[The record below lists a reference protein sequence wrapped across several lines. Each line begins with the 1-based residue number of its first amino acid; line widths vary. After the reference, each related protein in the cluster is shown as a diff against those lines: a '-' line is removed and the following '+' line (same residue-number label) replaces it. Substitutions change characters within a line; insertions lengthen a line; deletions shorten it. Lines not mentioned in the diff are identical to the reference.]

1 MFKVLLKKQ
10 LYQLNQSFFYDS
22 KKGKLRSKASSI
34 GFIAF
39 FVVLMVGV
47 LGSMFAYFSA
57 MICKPLFSAGLGW
70 LYFTLIS
77 LVSIMMGVFG
87 SVFNTYSSLYQAKDN
102 NLLLSLPIPVR
113 YLLASRLLGVY
124 LMGTMYSIV
133 VILPAVIV
141 RLVVAG
147 FSAKALFGSLVLM
160 AAITVIVLVLSCA
173 LGLVV
178 AKVSVRLKN
187 KSLVTTVLSL
197 GFLALYYYVYANAYT
212 LLQTVI
218 QNAQTIGEKIKGAA
232 YPLYIFGKVGE
243 GEPLA
248 LLITVLCV
256 AALFVLTYILMERS
270 FLKIAT
276 SSAKTVRREYREK
289 QTKLKSADSAL
300 LSKELSR
307 LLSSPTYMLN
317 CALGVVFLVVGGIA
331 LLFKG
336 EWLVDLLIREMGFG
350 KDFAIVIGTL
360 VVCMLTTM
368 NDLTAPSISLE
379 GKSIWLSQSL
389 PVSAWQ
395 VLRSKFNM
403 HMLLTGIPSLFCSVC
418 VCIVL
423 RPSAAVCAAVLIFPL
438 LFAALFAVLG
448 LVLNL
453 KIPNLNWTSETVAVK
468 QSASVFIILFAGLI
482 LSFIFAAVYYLL
494 FMPVGALWYLVIAS
508 AVVTV
513 LCALCVLWLKKRGT
527 EIYKNL

>member
-1 MFKVLLKKQ
+1 MFKVLFKKQ

-187 KSLVTTVLSL
+187 KSLVTTVLSI

-218 QNAQTIGEKIKGAA
+218 QNAQTIGEKVKGMA

-243 GEPLA
+243 GEPLPLA
-248 LLITVLCV
+248 ITVLCV
-256 AALFVLTYILMERS
+256 GALFVLTYILMERS

-276 SSAKTVRREYREK
+276 SSAKTARREYREK
-289 QTKLKSADSAL
+289 QTKLKRADSAL

-317 CALGVVFLVVGGIA
+317 GALGTVILFVGGIA
-331 LLFKG
+331 LLIKG
-336 EWLVDLLIREMGFG
+336 NWVVELFSTELGFG
-350 KDFAIVIGTL
+350 KDFTTVIGTL
-360 VVCMLTTM
+360 AVCMLTTM
-368 NDLTAPSISLE
+368 NSLSAASVSLE

-389 PVSAWQ
+389 PVSAWK
-395 VLRSKFNM
+395 VLMAKFNL
-403 HMLLTGIPSLFCSVC
+403 HMLLTGVPALFCSLCVC
-418 VCIVL
+418 VVL
-423 RPSAAVCAAVLIFPL
+423 RPNLAVCIAIAVLPI
-438 LFAALFAVLG
+438 LFVAFLSAIG

-453 KIPNLNWTSETVAVK
+453 KMPNLNWTNETSAVK
-468 QSASVFIILFAGLI
+468 QSFSVLITLFAGWI
-482 LSFIFAAVYYLL
+482 LSFAFAGVYYLL

-513 LCALCVLWLKKRGT
+513 LCALCILWLKKRGT
-527 EIYKNL
+527 EISKNL

>member
-1 MFKVLLKKQ
+1 MFKALLKKQ

-22 KKGKLRSKASSI
+22 KKGKARSKASSI

-47 LGSMFAYFSA
+47 LGSMFTYLSLSL
-57 MICKPLFSAGLGW
+57 CKPLVSVDLGW
-70 LYFTLIS
+70 LYFALMSLIS
-77 LVSIMMGVFG
+77 LMLGIFG
-87 SVFNTYSSLYQAKDN
+87 SVFNTYSSLYQAKYN

-160 AAITVIVLVLSCA
+160 AAITVIVLILSCA

-197 GFLALYYYVYANAYT
+197 GFLALYLYVYSNAYNF
-212 LLQTVI
+212 LQSII

-243 GEPLA
+243 GELLPLA
-248 LLITVLCV
+248 VTVLCV
-256 AALFVLTYILMERS
+256 AALFALTYVLMERS

-276 SSAKTVRREYREK
+276 SSAKTARREYREK

-453 KIPNLNWTSETVAVK
+453 KIPNLNWTSETTAVK
-468 QSASVFIILFAGLI
+468 QSISVLITLFAGWI

-494 FMPVGALWYLVIAS
+494 FMPVGALWFLVIAS
-508 AVVTV
+508 AVITV
-513 LCALCVLWLKKRGT
+513 RCALCLLWLKKRGT

>member
-22 KKGKLRSKASSI
+22 KKGKARSKASSI

-47 LGSMFAYFSA
+47 LGSMFTYLSLSL
-57 MICKPLFSAGLGW
+57 CKPLVSVDLGW
-70 LYFTLIS
+70 LYFALMSLIS
-77 LVSIMMGVFG
+77 LMLGIFG

-102 NLLLSLPIPVR
+102 DLLLSLPIPVR

-124 LMGTMYSIV
+124 LMGTMYSII
-133 VILPAVIV
+133 VILPAVV
-141 RLVVAG
+141 VYLVVAG

-160 AAITVIVLVLSCA
+160 AAITVVVLVLSCA

-197 GFLALYYYVYANAYT
+197 GFLALYLYVYSNAYNF
-212 LLQTVI
+212 LQSII

-243 GEPLA
+243 GELLPLA
-248 LLITVLCV
+248 VTVLCV
-256 AALFVLTYILMERS
+256 AALFALTYILMERS

-289 QTKLKSADSAL
+289 QTKLRSADSAL

-350 KDFAIVIGTL
+350 KDFAIVIGTI

-453 KIPNLNWTSETVAVK
+453 KIPNLNWTSETTAVK
-468 QSASVFIILFAGLI
+468 QSISVLITLFAGWI